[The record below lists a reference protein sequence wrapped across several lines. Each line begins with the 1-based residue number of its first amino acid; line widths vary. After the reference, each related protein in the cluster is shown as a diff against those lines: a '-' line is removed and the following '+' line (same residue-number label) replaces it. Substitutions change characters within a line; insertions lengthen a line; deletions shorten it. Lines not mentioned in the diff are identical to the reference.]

1 MKMQTMTLRSNRCAI
16 PTLALAVVFAVGCG
30 GGDSEPAETWMVSD
44 SAGVRVVEN
53 SRPAWG
59 AGEAWQ
65 VAVEPVLEIGVE
77 EGDEPYE
84 LYRVL
89 DALRLE
95 DGRIVVSN
103 TGSGELRFFDH
114 DGTHLWNAG
123 RHGQGPGE
131 FGEFSSMRLWA
142 GPRGTIVATDNA
154 NARVNTFSSNGE
166 FLRSARIEP
175 VPGGSPPNIL
185 DGFGDGT
192 WLGVRG
198 AGVLSGAAGEVI
210 RGSRLYFRYNSRG
223 QPAESLV
230 EVQAPPRYVHNYG
243 DVTHFPFIPFAAE
256 ASVAAGQ
263 LWLFVGDGYAH
274 QIERRRL
281 DGTLNSYIR
290 WPENGR
296 RRSAE
301 VYDRYREES
310 LEDARDQV
318 QRSLYAHYY
327 ELDLP
332 IPEYLPAYQRLLV
345 DDEGNLWVENYRLPW
360 GTQPRWEVFDPD
372 GRWLGTVETPEG
384 VRPYQIGRDFL
395 LGRHRDDLGV
405 ERIRVYDLTK
415 P

>member
-1 MKMQTMTLRSNRCAI
+1 MMLRIDRPAAYL
-16 PTLALAVVFAVGCG
+16 LALAGTFAVGCG
-30 GGDSEPAETWMVSD
+30 SREPEPAETWTVRD
-44 SAGVRVVEN
+44 SAGVRIVEN
-53 SRPAWG
+53 LRPAWG
-59 AGEAWQ
+59 TGEAWH
-65 VAVEPVLEIGVE
+65 VAPEPVLEIGVE

-95 DGRIVVSN
+95 DARIVVSN
-103 TGSGELRFFDH
+103 AGTGELRFFDH
-114 DGTHLWNAG
+114 EGTHLWNAG

-154 NARVNTFSSNGE
+154 NARVNTFRSNGE
-166 FLRSARIEP
+166 FLSSARIEP

-192 WLGVRG
+192 WLAVRG
-198 AGVLSGAAGEVI
+198 SGALSGAAGEII
-210 RGSRLYFRYNSRG
+210 RGSRLYFRYNADGR
-223 QPAESLV
+223 PADSLLD
-230 EVQAPPRYVHNYG
+230 VQAPPRYVHHYG
-243 DVTHFPFIPFAAE
+243 EVTHFPFIPLSAE
-256 ASVAAGQ
+256 ASVAAGR
-263 LWLFVGDGYAH
+263 LWLYVGDGYAH

-290 WPENGR
+290 WPESDR
-296 RRSAE
+296 RPSAE

-310 LEDARDQV
+310 LAEARDQV
-318 QRSLYAHYY
+318 QRSLYEHFYG
-327 ELDLP
+327 LDLP
-332 IPEYLPAYQRLLV
+332 IPEYLPAYQQLLV
-345 DDEGNLWVENYRLPW
+345 DDEGHLWVEGHRLPW
-360 GTQPRWEVFDPD
+360 ETQPHWRVFDPD
-372 GRWLGTVETPEG
+372 GRWLGTVETPVG

-405 ERIRVYDLTK
+405 ERIRVYDLAK